1 MSPAPIVSPEDVR
14 RVRRHLDETQA
25 EFAKRFEV
33 DPVTVARWETGQR
46 RCAGLYAATIA
57 RLDPQRGGHTAP
69 HPAPR
74 PAAADEDTT
83 LSALGHFVRAFFEG
97 STARAVSALLARE
110 TLSDKELEGL
120 SRLIE
125 QKKKQRKKVRR

>member
-1 MSPAPIVSPEDVR
+1 MKAPVSITPEDVR
-14 RVRRHLDETQA
+14 RVRRHLKETQA

-57 RLDPQRGGHTAP
+57 RLDPERG
-69 HPAPR
+69 APR
-74 PAAADEDTT
+74 PVRKASEGEAGDDTI
-83 LSALGHFVRAFFEG
+83 LSAVGHFVRAFFDG

-110 TLSDKELEGL
+110 ALSDQDLEGL
-120 SRLIE
+120 ARLIE
-125 QKKKQRKKVRR
+125 DKKRNRKKVRR